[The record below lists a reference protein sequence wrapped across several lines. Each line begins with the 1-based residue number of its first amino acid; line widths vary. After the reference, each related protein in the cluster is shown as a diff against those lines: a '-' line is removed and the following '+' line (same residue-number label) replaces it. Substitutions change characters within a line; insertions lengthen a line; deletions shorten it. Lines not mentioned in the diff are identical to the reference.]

1 VEGLGKDLKV
11 LSKYEC
17 GLVVGPLN
25 KVKGDFGQQSLRPSG
40 KSASGIFSRKAWVNE
55 LI

>member
-25 KVKGDFGQQSLRPSG
+25 KVKGDIGQQSLKPSG
-40 KSASGIFSRKAWVNE
+40 KSASGIIFAKSLGK
-55 LI
+55 